1 MSLKRALIHHQY
13 TFFFPM
19 QMPIGGKLARAEEKI
34 AEQLAALPLTRT
46 PDVEDRQIGL
56 ERVIGHIQETGTL
69 SGLSRKDLKRMPWFL
84 FEDLG
89 DGRTLADDPGV
100 LRQWG
105 EWLDANPGSGTVS
118 ALVHNVLLNHP
129 QDGQLAFWKKLIEKH
144 LARSRQPNLVV
155 WKQRCERFHLL
166 DPDGP
171 QRLAETLYR
180 GEATYYEFC
189 QAAGLSGDLARNGFV
204 RKGLDRLLV
213 MMGRY
218 ADSNGLQTEQLQ
230 SLLNGFR
237 DQQGRFLQIVSGFTT
252 RLAEVLLRP
261 FQDREAETRLRN
273 LLRDFLIKNL
283 GDPRTHPAA
292 WHAVDPKARQVI
304 MQWLVG
310 RPARIDDKLWMFVQ
324 EANKQMVG
332 LENDL
337 YQLKH
342 RLDATPL
349 NVLHQSI
356 QRLNAIMGVAE
367 FFNLFEVIQL
377 CQAMEAILIPFRDK
391 TVPMDLPL
399 IDALIVQHGRLQ
411 DAIRDVPG
419 YVFHSS

>member
-1 MSLKRALIHHQY
+1 
-13 TFFFPM
+13 M

-34 AEQLAALPLTRT
+34 AERLAALPLIRT

-56 ERVIGHIQETGTL
+56 ERVTDHIRETGTL

-84 FEDLG
+84 FETLG

-100 LRQWG
+100 LRQWE
-105 EWLDANPGSGTVS
+105 EWFAANPGSGTLS
-118 ALVHNVLLNHP
+118 ALVHNVLLHYP
-129 QDGQLAFWKKLIEKH
+129 QGGQLAFWKNLIEKH
-144 LARSRQPNLVV
+144 LVHSRQPSLMA
-155 WKQRCERFHLL
+155 WKERCERFHLL

-171 QRLAETLYR
+171 QRFAETIYR
-180 GEATYYEFC
+180 GEVTYYDFC

-230 SLLNGFR
+230 TLLNGFR
-237 DQQGRFLQIVSGFTT
+237 DQQGRFMQIVAGFTT
-252 RLAEVLLRP
+252 QLAEVLLRP

-324 EANKQMVG
+324 EANKQMVE

-342 RLDATPL
+342 RLGATPL
-349 NVLHQSI
+349 NVIPHAI

-367 FFNLFEVIQL
+367 FFNLFEVIHL
-377 CQAMEAILIPFRDK
+377 CQTMESVLITLRDK
-391 TVPMDLPL
+391 TVLADVPM

-419 YVFHSS
+419 FVFHTS